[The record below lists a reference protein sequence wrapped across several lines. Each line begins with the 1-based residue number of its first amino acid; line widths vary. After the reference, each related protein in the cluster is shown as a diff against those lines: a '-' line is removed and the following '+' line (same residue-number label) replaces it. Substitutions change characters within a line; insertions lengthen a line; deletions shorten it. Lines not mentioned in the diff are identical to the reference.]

1 MEENI
6 MKKTIATLLI
16 GMLCTAALTGC
27 SNSQSSQSQ
36 SSETTASVETP
47 ATATSDTSATH
58 DEKTTY
64 TIGISQIATHGSL
77 DNCREGFIAG
87 LASEGFVEGE
97 NLVIDY
103 KNAEGETT
111 NATMI
116 SETFV
121 SKKYDLI
128 AAIATPTAM
137 AAYNASLD
145 SGIPVIFTAVS
156 DPVAA
161 EIVKSLEEPGTNC
174 TGTSDALPL
183 EQQMKMI
190 RDFLPDAKTIGIL
203 YTTSEVNSLTHL
215 EAFKELAPT
224 YGFEIEA
231 IGVTNQSEIPLAMD
245 TLVTKCDVIN
255 NFTDNNVVNN
265 LDTVLAKAQ
274 EAGIPVFGSEEEQV
288 KKGCVAAQN
297 IDYFAL
303 GEKTGIMAAKVLRGE
318 DPATMPVEVI
328 SDCTPVANQ
337 EALDFYGISVP
348 TEYQSSI
355 TYLTAED

>member
-1 MEENI
+1 
-6 MKKTIATLLI
+6 MKKSIAILLTTLL
-16 GMLCTAALTGC
+16 CATTLTGC
-27 SNSQSSQSQ
+27 NGQSS
-36 SSETTASVETP
+36 TTASEN
-47 ATATSDTSATH
+47 
-58 DEKTTY
+58 TY
-64 TIGISQIATHGSL
+64 TIGISQIAPHGSL

-97 NLVIDY
+97 NLKIDY
-103 KNAEGETT
+103 KNAEGESS

-128 AAIATPTAM
+128 GAIATPTAM
-137 AAYNASLD
+137 AAYNTAL
-145 SGIPVIFTAVS
+145 GTEIPVVFTAVS

-161 EIVKSLEEPGTNC
+161 GIVASLEEPGTNC

-183 EQQMKMI
+183 EEQMQMI
-190 RDFLPDAKTIGIL
+190 RAFLPEAKTIGVL

-215 EAFKELAPT
+215 ELFEELAPKYNFT
-224 YGFEIEA
+224 IEA
-231 IGVTNQSEIPLAMD
+231 IGVSNQSEISLAMD

-297 IDYFAL
+297 INYFAL
-303 GEKTGIMAAKVLRGE
+303 GEKTGKMAAAILKGE
-318 DPATMPVEVI
+318 SASTMPVEVI
-328 SDCTPVANQ
+328 SDCQPVANQ
-337 EALDFYGISVP
+337 DALDFYGITVP
-348 TEYQSSI
+348 EEYEPFI
-355 TYLTAED
+355 TYFTAN